1 MREPTHRALR
11 NGDNL
16 MTMNI
21 PLSGTRLWDSMMEIA
36 RIGATAKGGCNRQ
49 TLTDLDG
56 EGRAL
61 FQRWGEAA
69 GLTLS
74 VDRIGNMVFRRP
86 GRDNSRK
93 PIAIGSHLD
102 TQPTGGKFDG
112 ILGVLAGLEV
122 MRALQEAGA
131 ETEAPLLLINWTN
144 EEGARF
150 SPPMMG
156 SGAAMG
162 IFTEAEVLAKRD
174 QDGKVF
180 GDELRRIGW
189 LGSADPAEL
198 QQLGAYFELHI
209 EQGPQLENDRLDLGV
224 VTHALAQS
232 WYEVTVEGEEAHG
245 GSLMA
250 GRRDA
255 MMGAAPLIATVE
267 EIALAAVSPAG
278 ELGRGTVGCLNVYP
292 SSRNIAP
299 GRVWFSIDTRHGD
312 PERLAWM
319 GAQIRARA
327 SVLAAQRKLTI
338 DVQDFWHAPLTPF
351 APHLAE
357 HLRVAARARGYRFK
371 DMPTGIGHDAVYM
384 ARKVPTVM
392 LFCPCHGG
400 ISHNEPESITPEWA
414 TVGLTVL
421 ADAVLATANA
431 EA

>member
-1 MREPTHRALR
+1 MGAASVAPMAT
-11 NGDNL
+11 
-16 MTMNI
+16 NI
-21 PLSGTRLWDSMMEIA
+21 PLSGRRLWDNLMEIA
-36 RIGATAKGGCNRQ
+36 RIGGTANGGCNRQ

-74 VDRIGNMVFRRP
+74 VDRVGNMVFRRP
-86 GRDNSRK
+86 GTDPGRK
-93 PIAIGSHLD
+93 AIAIGSHLD

-122 MRALQEAGA
+122 MRALHEAGA
-131 ETEAPLLLINWTN
+131 QTAAPLMLINWTN

-162 IFTEAEVLAKRD
+162 IFTEAEVLAKQD
-174 QDGKVF
+174 PDGKVF
-180 GDELRRIGW
+180 GEELRRIGW
-189 LGSADPAEL
+189 QGAEDPAALQEL
-198 QQLGAYFELHI
+198 GGYFELHI
-209 EQGPQLENDRLDLGV
+209 EQGPQLEDEGLELGV

-232 WYEVTVEGEEAHG
+232 WYEVTVEGAEAHG
-245 GSLMA
+245 GSRMD

-255 MMGAAPLIATVE
+255 MMGAAPLIAAVE
-267 EIALAAVSPAG
+267 EIALAAVASTG
-278 ELGRGTVGCLNVYP
+278 EVGRGTVGCVSVYP

-299 GRVWFSIDTRHGD
+299 GRVWFSVDTRHSD
-312 PERLAWM
+312 PRQLAWM
-319 GAQIRARA
+319 GEQIKARA
-327 SVLAAQRKLTI
+327 AELAMRRGLVI
-338 DVQDFWHAPLTPF
+338 EVRDFWHSPLTPF
-351 APHLAE
+351 APDLAE
-357 HLRVAARARGYRFK
+357 RLREAARAWGYRFK

-384 ARKVPTVM
+384 AQKVPSVM

-400 ISHNEPESITPEWA
+400 ISHNEAESITPEWA
-414 TVGLTVL
+414 TAGLTVL

-431 EA
+431 ED